1 MKKISMLAIACVAT
15 ISGANAAMNQ
25 NAMGNGGFSGG
36 ENVILTVE
44 QVKGMNDN
52 SKVWVEGAIIQK
64 NGDEK
69 YMFQDST
76 GTIMIEI
83 DDDAWHGL
91 VIGPT
96 DTVRIFGEVDHGLFN
111 TEIDIDYIEK
121 LN

>member
-1 MKKISMLAIACVAT
+1 MKKISMLAIACMAT

-25 NAMGNGGFSGG
+25 NGMGGFSGG
-36 ENVILTVE
+36 EDVILTVE

-76 GTIMIEI
+76 GTIMVEI